1 MHKTNTF
8 AVWWLPFLCMT
19 VLFSAHLSIGAN
31 TNALSLIFAVASY
44 GLCLLC
50 LVFSPKVGQ
59 AMAPYGTKAVVL
71 LFALLLLFTGLQ
83 LVPFAS
89 GYTHPFW
96 AWVDAPNIIALDR
109 DAARIELVKL
119 GALGTFFIVGLA
131 IGLQDKRAELLF
143 KLLIIAGGIFALWA
157 FIDYLSVARAA
168 PNGYVQ
174 SYRRLEAGFGSAN
187 SAATLF
193 GVLSVLSLT
202 FIIRTAKSVAS
213 KTSNRMVFVEQLI
226 KRSPLP
232 ITSLLFTLT
241 SLLLTASR
249 AGISASVVAIL
260 VLIGWELV
268 RSTGNK
274 SGSVKVS
281 GVALLALSII
291 ALVFFMSSGLFIDR
305 LNQTAAGSATRAQM
319 LAAHWQAFKIAPWMG
334 YGLGSFYLVNDTLMN
349 AQTWRA
355 LHDLGSMHN
364 VYLQWLEE
372 AGIIGT
378 TLMFSALA
386 LIIWQIWRGLR
397 IRRRMHTWLRA
408 ILCISLLV
416 LLHGMVDYG
425 LQVPSIA
432 MTWALLLGI
441 GVGLATKR
449 QH

>member
-1 MHKTNTF
+1 MHKINTF
-8 AVWWLPFLCMT
+8 AVWWLPFSCMT
-19 VLFSAHLSIGAN
+19 VLFAAHLSIGAN
-31 TNALSLIFAVASY
+31 TNALSLIFAVENYA
-44 GLCLLC
+44 LCLLS
-50 LVFSPKVGQ
+50 LAFSPKVGQ
-59 AMAPYGTKAVVL
+59 AVAPSSTKIILL
-71 LFALLLLFTGLQ
+71 LFAVLLLIIGFQ
-83 LVPFAS
+83 LAPFS
-89 GYTHPFW
+89 SEYTHPFW
-96 AWVDAPNIIALDR
+96 AWVSAPDVIALDR
-109 DAARIELVKL
+109 DAARIELIKL
-119 GALGTFFIVGLA
+119 GALGAFFI
-131 IGLQDKRAELLF
+131 IGLVLGIQDKRAELLF
-143 KLLIIAGGIFALWA
+143 KLLIIAGGAFALWA

-193 GVLSVLSLT
+193 GALSVLSLAS
-202 FIIRTAKSVAS
+202 IIRAAKSVAS
-213 KTSNRMVFVEQLI
+213 KTSNRMVFFEQLI
-226 KRSPLP
+226 KRSPLS
-232 ITSLLFTLT
+232 IIALLFTLT

-260 VLIGWELV
+260 VLIGWELL

-305 LNQTAAGSATRAQM
+305 LNETGVSSEVRAQM
-319 LAAHWQAFKIAPWMG
+319 LASHWQAFKIATWAG
-334 YGLGSFYLVNDTLMN
+334 YGLGSFYLVNDILMN
-349 AQTWRA
+349 VQNWRA

-372 AGIIGT
+372 VGIIGAS
-378 TLMFSALA
+378 LMFSTIALVFWHI
-386 LIIWQIWRGLR
+386 LRGLR
-397 IRRRMHTWLRA
+397 VRRRMHTWLRA

-441 GVGLATKR
+441 GFGLATKR